1 LLTLF
6 ITRLIYIPYVY
17 ILKDVNRKQRC
28 WLLHLQTL
36 WQLIIAAWITWAGNY
51 IFGALAIWAS
61 DVQILLCLDVFL
73 LNKCHPPPFTHP
85 LLISHPLPLKC
96 ARFLKPSEC
105 EKVPVCLHSDHIL
118 SKTITYKFI
127 FLKMKIP
134 LAKLGE

>member
-1 LLTLF
+1 MLTLL
-6 ITRLIYIPYVY
+6 ITRLIYIPSVY

-61 DVQILLCLDVFL
+61 DIQILRCLDVFL
-73 LNKCHPPPFTHP
+73 LTHP
-85 LLISHPLPLKC
+85 LLIPHSLKC
-96 ARFLKPSEC
+96 ARFLKPSDC

-118 SKTITYKFI
+118 SKTNTYKFI

-134 LAKLGE
+134 LAKLGD